1 MTTTK
6 TKAKRKISK
15 FNFEAEGSAVALVSA
30 SQGGAANSFKTLV
43 IKSADKY
50 SKEFIEKAQKVQV
63 VMEFD
68 DFLQHFFGM
77 WKEDAKILTSLLGF
91 DDESMDTESED
102 DDLGVYNDDYFYE
115 WFDEKLAEE
124 GSRYRSPTEE
134 DKKAW
139 LEYRKQGITL
149 IKSLAEADNK
159 LEMLAALSEKD
170 YWSVLNEQKLFEKAL
185 KQKEQNDL
193 SGGEPTTPVNQTGK
207 ISKKAKTAV
216 HKQEENT
223 MSGTNPETQV
233 EDAVALKKALEDQKA
248 ELQKALEAVEL
259 FKAKEQE
266 ALEKAREQQ
275 VKAVVTDTETAD
287 KLIKAVKNL
296 DDESFNV
303 VLDIYKA
310 FEAKVEDQ
318 PLFKEQGSKE
328 SGVAVAKSQ
337 AQADPVA
344 AALQARL
351 AKAQQQ

>member
-91 DDESMDTESED
+91 DDENMDTESES

-115 WFDEKLAEE
+115 WFDEKLEEE

-149 IKSLAEADNK
+149 IKSLSEADNK

-185 KQKEQNDL
+185 KQNEQNDL
-193 SGGEPTTPVNQTGK
+193 SGGEPTTPVKQTGK
-207 ISKKAKTAV
+207 LSKKAKTAV

-223 MSGTNPETQV
+223 MSGNQPE
-233 EDAVALKKALEDQKA
+233 EDVVALKKALEDQKA

-259 FKAKEQE
+259 FKSKEKE
-266 ALEKAREQQ
+266 ALEKAREQE
-275 VKAVVTDTETAD
+275 VKAAVEDVEASA
-287 KLIKAVKNL
+287 KLFKAVKDL
-296 DDESFNV
+296 EDEAFKDV
-303 VLDIYKA
+303 VEVVKSLSQ
-310 FEAKVEDQ
+310 KVEDQ
-318 PLFKEQGSKE
+318 ALFKEQGSPDE
-328 SGVAVAKSQ
+328 GVQVQKS
-337 AQADPVA
+337 
-344 AALQARL
+344 ALQAMID
-351 AKAQQQ
+351 AKYKKA

>member
-68 DFLQHFFGM
+68 DFLQQFFGM
-77 WKEDAKILTSLLGF
+77 WKEDAKVLTSILGF
-91 DDESMDTESED
+91 DDESMDTESES

-115 WFDEKLAEE
+115 WFDEKLEEE

-185 KQKEQNDL
+185 KQNEQNDL
-193 SGGEPTTPVNQTGK
+193 SGGEPTTPVKQTGK
-207 ISKKAKTAV
+207 LSKKAKTAV

-223 MSGTNPETQV
+223 MSGNQPE
-233 EDAVALKKALEDQKA
+233 EDVVALKKALEDQKA

-259 FKAKEQE
+259 FKSKEKE
-266 ALEKAREQQ
+266 ALEKAREQE
-275 VKAVVTDTETAD
+275 VKAAVEDVEASA
-287 KLIKAVKNL
+287 KLFKAVKDL
-296 DDESFNV
+296 EDEAFKDV
-303 VLDIYKA
+303 VEVVKSLSQ
-310 FEAKVEDQ
+310 KVEDQ
-318 PLFKEQGSKE
+318 ALFKEQGSPDE
-328 SGVAVAKSQ
+328 GVQVQKS
-337 AQADPVA
+337 
-344 AALQARL
+344 ALQAMID
-351 AKAQQQ
+351 AKYKKA

>member
-43 IKSADKY
+43 IKSANKY

-63 VMEFD
+63 TMEFD
-68 DFLQHFFGM
+68 DFLQKFFGM

-91 DDESMDTESED
+91 DNESMDAESES

-124 GSRYRSPTEE
+124 GSSYRSPTEE

-149 IKSLAEADNK
+149 IKSLSASDNK
-159 LEMLAALSEKD
+159 LEMLVALSEKD

-193 SGGEPTTPVNQTGK
+193 SGGEPTTPVNKTGK

-216 HKQEENT
+216 HNKDNN
-223 MSGTNPETQV
+223 MSGAPETIEKAQY
-233 EDAVALKKALEDQKA
+233 DAKEV
-248 ELQKALEAVEL
+248 ELQKALADIQKAQEEIAIY
-259 FKAKEQE
+259 KAKEKE
-266 ALEKAREQQ
+266 AIEKAREAE
-275 VKAVVTDTETAD
+275 VKAAVEAEAEATKLFKAVKDLEDEAFNDVVGVVKALSAKVDGSDLFNEKGSKEEGVKVAKSAVQAELD
-287 KLIKAVKNL
+287 KLIKK
-296 DDESFNV
+296 
-303 VLDIYKA
+303 
-310 FEAKVEDQ
+310 
-318 PLFKEQGSKE
+318 SK
-328 SGVAVAKSQ
+328 
-337 AQADPVA
+337 
-344 AALQARL
+344 
-351 AKAQQQ
+351 

>member
-1 MTTTK
+1 MTTVK

-63 VMEFD
+63 TMEFD
-68 DFLQHFFGM
+68 DFLVKFFDM
-77 WKEDAKILTSLLGF
+77 WREDAKILSSILGF
-91 DDESMDTESED
+91 SEDMETESED
-102 DDLGVYNDDYFYE
+102 DDLGVYNDEYFYE
-115 WFDEKLAEE
+115 WFDEKL
-124 GSRYRSPTEE
+124 GDDRYRSPTEE

-149 IKSLAEADNK
+149 IKSLAESDNK
-159 LEMLAALSEKD
+159 LELLAALSEQD

-185 KQKEQNDL
+185 KQKDL
-193 SGGEPTTPVNQTGK
+193 SGGEPTTPVVETGK

-216 HKQEENT
+216 HNQEENQ
-223 MSGTNPETQV
+223 MSGNKPEINV
-233 EDAVALKKALEDQKA
+233 EDAVALKKALDDQKV

-259 FKAKEQE
+259 FKAKEKE
-266 ALEKAREQQ
+266 AIEKAREQQ
-275 VKAVVTDTETAD
+275 VKAVVTDTESAD

-310 FEAKVEDQ
+310 FEAKVDESEM
-318 PLFKEQGSKE
+318 FKEKGSKE
-328 SGVAVAKSQ
+328 SGVAVAKAA
-337 AQADPVA
+337 AQSDPVA

-351 AKAQQQ
+351 AAAQQ

>member
-1 MTTTK
+1 M
-6 TKAKRKISK
+6 ISK
-15 FNFEAEGSAVALVSA
+15 FNFEGKDSAVALVSA
-30 SQGGAANSFKTLV
+30 SQGGAANSFRTLV

-50 SKEFIEKAQKVQV
+50 SPKFIEKAQKVQV

-68 DFLQHFFGM
+68 DFLQKFFGM
-77 WKEDAKILTSLLGF
+77 WKEDAKILTSILGF
-91 DDESMDTESED
+91 GDEGMDSESES

-124 GSRYRSPTEE
+124 GATYRSPTEE

-149 IKSLAEADNK
+149 IKALSEADNK

-185 KQKEQNDL
+185 KQKEQNHL
-193 SGGEPTTPVNQTGK
+193 SGGEPTTPVKQTGK

-223 MSGTNPETQV
+223 MSGNQPETQV

-266 ALEKAREQQ
+266 ALEKAREQE
-275 VKAVVTDTETAD
+275 VKAAVEDVEASA
-287 KLIKAVKNL
+287 KLFKAVKDL
-296 DDESFNV
+296 EDEAFKDV
-303 VLDIYKA
+303 VEVVKSLSQ
-310 FEAKVEDQ
+310 KVEDQ
-318 PLFKEQGSKE
+318 ALFKEQGSPDE
-328 SGVAVAKSQ
+328 GVQVQKS
-337 AQADPVA
+337 
-344 AALQARL
+344 ALQAMID
-351 AKAQQQ
+351 AKYKKA